1 MIFRGLS
8 EDRFGK
14 ALFSQHMKSVSG
26 DNDLKRAKPVRL
38 YNVLFPI
45 FILVSVPSPL
55 WLILIPLNYLWD
67 NFILSRSLKDLPD
80 LELFCSRNSWK
91 ICLTGFLSDIA
102 GGAFLFLVMIFA
114 DKLSPDF
121 SDRIGYGLS
130 MDPFYNAESFLTTL
144 AAVALSALLIYVTD
158 RAILKRAGLDS
169 SSASRAARNLALLTA
184 PWLFFIPSKW
194 IYR

>member
-1 MIFRGLS
+1 
-8 EDRFGK
+8 
-14 ALFSQHMKSVSG
+14 MK
-26 DNDLKRAKPVRL
+26 KAKPVRL

-67 NFILSRSLKDLPD
+67 RFILSRSLKELPD
-80 LELFCSRNSWK
+80 LKLFCSENSWK

-102 GGAFLFLVMIFA
+102 GGAFLLLVMILS

-130 MDPFYNAESFLTTL
+130 MDPFYNIESFLTTL
-144 AAVALSALLIYVTD
+144 AAVALSALLIYAAD
-158 RAILKRAGLDS
+158 RTILRKAGLDS
-169 SSASRAARNLALLTA
+169 RSAFRAALNLALFTA

>member
-1 MIFRGLS
+1 M
-8 EDRFGK
+8 
-14 ALFSQHMKSVSG
+14 
-26 DNDLKRAKPVRL
+26 KRAKPVRL

-91 ICLTGFLSDIA
+91 ICLAGFLSDIA

-130 MDPFYNAESFLTTL
+130 MDPFYNTESFLTTL
-144 AAVALSALLIYVTD
+144 AAVVLSALLIYVTD